1 MLNALDPF
9 FATRALA
16 LDLRAQRSE
25 TLASNIANADTPG
38 YKARDFDFAAVF
50 EAALKRGG
58 SVAGPLT
65 LTRTSPRHLG
75 GLPGSHSAPELQ
87 YRIPAQASIDGNTV
101 ELDSELGQF
110 TDNALHYQA
119 DLTFLSQQ
127 IRGLQLA
134 ITGQ

>member
-1 MLNALDPF
+1 MLNALDQF
-9 FATRALA
+9 FSTRMLA

-38 YKARDFDFAAVF
+38 YKARDFDFATVF
-50 EAALKRGG
+50 EGALKKAGG
-58 SVAGPLT
+58 VRGPLEVA
-65 LTRTSPRHLG
+65 RTSPHHLQG
-75 GLPGSHSAPELQ
+75 AQGSHNGPQLQ
-87 YRIPAQASIDGNTV
+87 YRIPVQASIDGNTV

-119 DLTFLSQQ
+119 DLTFLSQN
-127 IRGLQLA
+127 IRTLQSA